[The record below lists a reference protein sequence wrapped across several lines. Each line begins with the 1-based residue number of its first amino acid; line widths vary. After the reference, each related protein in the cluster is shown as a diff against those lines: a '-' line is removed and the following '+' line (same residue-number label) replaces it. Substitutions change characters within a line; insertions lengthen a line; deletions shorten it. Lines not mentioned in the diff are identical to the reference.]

1 MCLGIPAQIQS
12 IDDPERFNV
21 TVAVNGV
28 SRLANAAC
36 IWPTGDPQQLVGQW
50 AVIHVGFAL
59 GLLSEAEA
67 QETLA
72 ALNEIGGLEHE
83 LADLAGREPA

>member
-12 IDDPERFNV
+12 IDDAERQTV

-28 SRLANAAC
+28 QRQVNAAC
-36 IWPTGDPQQLVGQW
+36 IWPAEPEQLLGQW

-67 QETLA
+67 EATLA
-72 ALNEIGGLEHE
+72 ALKAVGGLEHE
-83 LADLAGREPA
+83 LADLAGPEGTA